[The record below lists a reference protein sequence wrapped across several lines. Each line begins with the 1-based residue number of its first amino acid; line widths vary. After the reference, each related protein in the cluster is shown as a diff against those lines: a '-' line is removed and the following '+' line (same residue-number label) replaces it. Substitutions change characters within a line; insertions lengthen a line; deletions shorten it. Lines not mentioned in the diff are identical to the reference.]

1 MPSRRR
7 NSAKKRLSSKKMKTG
22 VPRNQSLMYPG
33 YYVKVG
39 VIDQA
44 VVRAVQ
50 RRLNDLGCGPIP
62 VSGTFDGQTKSAVQL
77 FQARSVDARG
87 QGLKIDGVIGPLTWV
102 TLFGSQTL
110 PSIAS
115 IPVSPLVER
124 TLAVAAAEV
133 GVMEVP
139 PGSNR
144 GPRVDDYLES
154 VGLDPSEDSYPW
166 CAAFVYWS
174 FQKAST
180 QLGDKNPCVRTAG
193 VMDHW
198 NKAGKAGATRLTTKA
213 VIDDFSLLKP
223 GLIFVIDTGEGK
235 GHMGI
240 VEDFRDDRLITIEGN
255 TNLPGD
261 REGVGVFRRTSRK
274 LSDINKGF
282 ISYDS

>member
-7 NSAKKRLSSKKMKTG
+7 SSSKRTGARLS
-22 VPRNQSLMYPG
+22 RSLMYPG
-33 YYVKVG
+33 YYLKVG
-39 VIDQA
+39 VKDPT

-50 RRLNDLGCGPIP
+50 RQLNELGCGPIP
-62 VSGTFDGQTKSAVQL
+62 VSGSFDSQTKAAVQL

-87 QGLKIDGVIGPLTWV
+87 QALKMDGVIGPLTWV
-102 TLFGSQTL
+102 TLFGSQSL
-110 PSIAS
+110 PPIGTVP
-115 IPVSPLVER
+115 ISPLLDR
-124 TLAVAAAEV
+124 TLGIAAAEI

-144 GPRVDDYLES
+144 GPRVDEYLRA

-174 FQKAST
+174 FQKAAA
-180 QLGDKNPCVRTAG
+180 QVGNENPCIRTAG
-193 VMDHW
+193 VLDHW
-198 NKAGKAGATRLTTKA
+198 SKAGQAGATRLSPQA

-223 GLIFVIDTGEGK
+223 GLIFVISTGGGK

-240 VEDFRDDRLITIEGN
+240 VEDFRDDRLVTIEGN

>member
-1 MPSRRR
+1 MASRRR
-7 NSAKKRLSSKKMKTG
+7 IASKKMKDG
-22 VPRNQSLMYPG
+22 ARRSLSPMYPG
-33 YYVKVG
+33 YYVKIG
-39 VIDQA
+39 VKDHT

-50 RRLNDLGCGPIP
+50 RRLNEIGCGPIP
-62 VSGTFDGQTKSAVQL
+62 VSGTFDGQTKAAVQL

-87 QGLKIDGVIGPLTWV
+87 QALKIDGVIGPLTWA
-102 TLFGSQTL
+102 TLFGSQSL
-110 PSIAS
+110 PSIAT
-115 IPVSPLVER
+115 IPLSPLVER
-124 TLAVAAAEV
+124 TLGIAAAEV

-144 GPRVDDYLES
+144 GPRVDEYLES

-174 FQKAST
+174 FQKASS
-180 QLGDKNPCVRTAG
+180 QLGDENPCVRTAG
-193 VMDHW
+193 VLDHW
-198 NKAGKAGATRLTTKA
+198 NKAGQAGATRLSPKA

-223 GLIFVIDTGEGK
+223 GLIFVIDTGGGK

-282 ISYDS
+282 ISYEA